1 MFSLWKRAYIAE
13 KGAGV
18 HAYNRCYYSVSD
30 GSVRPFRSFKA
41 LPGSKRS
48 FVQTNQQPRNTF
60 SIIVSFRNEF
70 EENDSG
76 SFYGSVE
83 HNSSYHDF
91 AEICAAAA
99 RQENLDKSHCS
110 RPPTVTLHHRSKTIL
125 QCTQMD
131 LHKYVAFD
139 RTPARFS
146 PFSFPSSLVVFSIFH
161 YIKWNWKL
169 ERDSRQRNRNVT
181 TNGCGVE
188 KILLFHD
195 QRIIDLSRFTYPS
208 FVLFKKKKKIERWI
222 FLGNADNILA
232 LKTSGWRIDF
242 LAPIYKPSS
251 SNNNNNNNVRSF
263 QRGVFKRKDSSRNA
277 FPAFRPSWKVNQ
289 RSRSIKSITKAR
301 CWKDYIEYKRA

>member
-1 MFSLWKRAYIAE
+1 MLLFCFGWI
-13 KGAGV
+13 GQI
-18 HAYNRCYYSVSD
+18 
-30 GSVRPFRSFKA
+30 RPFRSFKA

-110 RPPTVTLHHRSKTIL
+110 RPPTVTLHHRFYNVHRWI
-125 QCTQMD
+125 CTNMF
-131 LHKYVAFD
+131 AFD

-161 YIKWNWKL
+161 YIKWN
-169 ERDSRQRNRNVT
+169 
-181 TNGCGVE
+181 
-188 KILLFHD
+188 
-195 QRIIDLSRFTYPS
+195 
-208 FVLFKKKKKIERWI
+208 
-222 FLGNADNILA
+222 
-232 LKTSGWRIDF
+232 
-242 LAPIYKPSS
+242 
-251 SNNNNNNNVRSF
+251 
-263 QRGVFKRKDSSRNA
+263 
-277 FPAFRPSWKVNQ
+277 
-289 RSRSIKSITKAR
+289 
-301 CWKDYIEYKRA
+301 

>member
-1 MFSLWKRAYIAE
+1 MRPGFVAIQKLFEGIVGWSRVKRRQRRGKLIDDGSTPMFSLWKRAYIAE

-131 LHKYVAFD
+131 LHKYV
-139 RTPARFS
+139 
-146 PFSFPSSLVVFSIFH
+146 
-161 YIKWNWKL
+161 
-169 ERDSRQRNRNVT
+169 
-181 TNGCGVE
+181 C
-188 KILLFHD
+188 
-195 QRIIDLSRFTYPS
+195 
-208 FVLFKKKKKIERWI
+208 
-222 FLGNADNILA
+222 
-232 LKTSGWRIDF
+232 
-242 LAPIYKPSS
+242 
-251 SNNNNNNNVRSF
+251 VR
-263 QRGVFKRKDSSRNA
+263 
-277 FPAFRPSWKVNQ
+277 
-289 RSRSIKSITKAR
+289 
-301 CWKDYIEYKRA
+301 